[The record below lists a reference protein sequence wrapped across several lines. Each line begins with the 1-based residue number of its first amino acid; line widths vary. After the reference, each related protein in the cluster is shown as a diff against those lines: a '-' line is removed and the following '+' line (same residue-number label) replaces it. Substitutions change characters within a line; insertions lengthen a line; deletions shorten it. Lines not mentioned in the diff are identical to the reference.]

1 MIHEPES
8 LGKRPGATK
17 TKKEKKVTRVVS
29 SSLEGLNRA
38 PLIYDEQSGFFSGN
52 FTKTRIAIVALI
64 FFLIGMIIGIRF

>member
-8 LGKRPGATK
+8 LGRRPGGGK
-17 TKKEKKVTRVVS
+17 SKKVTRVVS

-38 PLIYDEQSGFFSGN
+38 PLIYDEHAGFFSGN